1 MRGSGDG
8 IAASHEDCRDDIYA
22 SNLIAL
28 IFAAFVNKFT
38 NLRET
43 LTK

>member
-8 IAASHEDCRDDIYA
+8 IAASHEDSVIYA
-22 SNLIAL
+22 RANLIAL

-38 NLRET
+38 SLRET